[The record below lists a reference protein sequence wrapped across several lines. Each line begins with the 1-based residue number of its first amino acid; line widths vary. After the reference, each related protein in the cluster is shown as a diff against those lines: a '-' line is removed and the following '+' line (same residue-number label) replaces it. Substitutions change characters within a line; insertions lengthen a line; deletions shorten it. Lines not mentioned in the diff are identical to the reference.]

1 MKEWLMKILVAYDGS
16 KSSENAL
23 QLAIE
28 HAKVFQASLDVIT
41 SAERTK
47 TEKDLPL
54 VEEAEKRLW
63 QVEEACKKQGVACS
77 THLLIRGFSP
87 GEDTVEFAK
96 ENGIDE
102 IVVGIRKESKVGK
115 LVMGSTAQ
123 YVILKAPCPVV
134 TIRNR

>member
-1 MKEWLMKILVAYDGS
+1 MKILVAYDGS

-23 QLAIE
+23 QLATE
-28 HAKVFQASLDVIT
+28 HARVFKASLDVIT

-63 QVEEACKKQGVACS
+63 QVEEDCKKQGITCS

-134 TIRNR
+134 SVRNK